1 MYKLFLDREQ
11 MQNMLNELSA
21 SDIEETRKVEIINE
35 LGKQH
40 NSGIEEFEGL
50 QKTFE
55 TTTGQLNQSRDAMA
69 KRYNQLNAQN
79 LGENVEGTEQE
90 SDTQDTITLD
100 DLLPQ

>member
-21 SDIEETRKVEIINE
+21 SDNEETRKVEIINE

-50 QKTFE
+50 KKTFE

-69 KRYNQLNAQN
+69 KMYNQLNAQN
-79 LGENVEGTEQE
+79 LGVNVEGTEQE
-90 SDTQDTITLD
+90 SGTQDTITLD